1 MERKEYFTDRPYK
14 KMKRTH
20 INRIYIQVV
29 MVTRFFQDIFPQALY
44 KIINGTDVYIETIN
58 ISSFLPK
65 GI

>member
-20 INRIYIQVV
+20 INRIYIQIV
-29 MVTRFFQDIFPQALY
+29 MVTRFLQDSFPQALY
-44 KIINGTDVYIETIN
+44 KNINGTDVYLETIN

-65 GI
+65 RI